1 MGYACPSTYNP
12 ADFYVQTL
20 AIIPGLED
28 TSRSTIRAICDS
40 FILTST
46 SKQIDLLIQY
56 EASLG
61 QDMVDYSARQGNQVL
76 SL

>member
-1 MGYACPSTYNP
+1 MGYSCPSTYNP
-12 ADFYVQTL
+12 ADYYVQTL
-20 AIIPGLED
+20 AIIPGLDD

-40 FILTST
+40 FNLTST

-61 QDMVDYSARQGNQVL
+61 QEMVEYSARNGNDPL
-76 SL
+76 KM